1 MQLVSGVVVIDV
13 RSYRQIFGFAQVAG
27 ALTLAPDDSIFGHR
41 KLIIELA
48 AQDRLPTIYQFRA
61 FAADGG
67 LLS

>member
-1 MQLVSGVVVIDV
+1 VAPVRGASEID
-13 RSYRQIFGFAQVAG
+13 AG
-27 ALTLAPDDSIFGHR
+27 ITLLRREVGGTSTLAPDDSIFGHP

-48 AQDRLPTIYQFRA
+48 AQYRLPTIYQLRA

>member
-1 MQLVSGVVVIDV
+1 VG
-13 RSYRQIFGFAQVAG
+13 G
-27 ALTLAPDDSIFGHR
+27 ASTLAPDDSIFGHP

-48 AQDRLPTIYQFRA
+48 AQYRLPTIYQFRA